1 MPTDRRVE
9 RMRDVAAR
17 RQLDLQVV
25 VDHVHDP
32 HNASAIVRTSDGF
45 GLQTINLLYQAKEFP
60 EISNPVAAY
69 AKRWVN
75 IREFDDPQALVD
87 TLHAEGMRVLATNLA
102 PGTIDYREVDW
113 TQPHAVVFGN
123 EHRGCTP
130 EMIVLADANIAIP
143 MLGMAQSFNVSVSAG
158 IILAEAFRQRSAA
171 GMYGTPE
178 AMDEAHEALAE
189 EWRLREI
196 RREMRQDHS

>member
-1 MPTDRRVE
+1 MPTERRVE
-9 RMRDVAAR
+9 RMREVAAR

-32 HNASAIVRTSDGF
+32 HNASAILRTSDGF
-45 GLQTINLLYQAKEFP
+45 GLQTINLLYEQKEFP

-69 AKRWVN
+69 TKRWMTL
-75 IREFDDPQALVD
+75 RQFSDARTLVD

-123 EHRGCTP
+123 EHRGCT
-130 EMIVLADANIAIP
+130 EEVIALADANIAIP
-143 MLGMAQSFNVSVSAG
+143 MIGFAQSFNVSVSAG
-158 IILAEAFRQRSAA
+158 IILSEAFRQRSAA
-171 GMYGTPE
+171 GMYRDALE
-178 AMDEAHEALAE
+178 EMDEPHRALWD
-189 EWRLREI
+189 EWTQREI
-196 RREMRQDHS
+196 RRELRQDR

>member
-1 MPTDRRVE
+1 M
-9 RMRDVAAR
+9 
-17 RQLDLQVV
+17 Q
-25 VDHVHDP
+25 
-32 HNASAIVRTSDGF
+32 
-45 GLQTINLLYQAKEFP
+45 
-60 EISNPVAAY
+60 
-69 AKRWVN
+69 
-75 IREFDDPQALVD
+75 
-87 TLHAEGMRVLATNLA
+87 VLATNLA

-130 EMIVLADANIAIP
+130 EMIALADANIAIP

-196 RREMRQDHS
+196 RREMRQDR